1 MGRNN
6 NRRIKSLHK
15 VINELHKVINELKEK
30 VKTLSRIKERF
41 YLGKQEHNASLVLIN
56 ELADD
61 LPNGWTRKYDEERK
75 RFLYCNTSKKLH
87 FWSAN
92 VQQEDSELDDLHP
105 DDYDG

>member
-6 NRRIKSLHK
+6 NRQIKS
-15 VINELHKVINELKEK
+15 LHKVINELKEK
-30 VKTLSRIKERF
+30 VKTLSRFKERF

-61 LPNGWTRKYDEERK
+61 LPNGWTRKYDEDRK
-75 RFLYCNTSKKLH
+75 RFLYCNTSKELH

-92 VQQEDSELDDLHP
+92 VQQEDSELSELSDLT